1 MAKKRDVDLMMRGEA
16 KQPEEKIYLPK
27 AGDET
32 ALTTLDE
39 SDGSPNVIFKLV
51 KTDRKG
57 GVYIHGE
64 DDVIN
69 PKTGKM
75 ERIRLLT
82 GIDTIWVKEQKDL
95 TKEYIERNLR
105 SLHFPRGQKIL
116 TIPKWD
122 ATGIEFA
129 RATRHNIGAPNRKSG
144 SKFEFFEWNPEKQA
158 ELALQEEMFQIEM
171 ITKAQSQEPDF
182 MRKHAAFLEIKMV
195 DEYGLPKNPDAIKR
209 DYIVFAKRNPK
220 RFYDTLNSKE
230 IEVSYLIRKCL
241 SEQKIDVGTK
251 QGMAIWAG
259 SGATICRLPPM
270 ADTLKHL
277 VDLAFTNSNE
287 GRDFLEA
294 LQKAAA

>member
-1 MAKKRDVDLMMRGEA
+1 MARKKDVDFAINGEP
-16 KQPEEKIYLPK
+16 KQEEEKFFLPQS
-27 AGDET
+27 GDVS
-32 ALTTLDE
+32 ALNDTD
-39 SDGSPNVIFKLV
+39 SDTSGNVIFKLV
-51 KTDRKG
+51 KTDRGG

-64 DDVIN
+64 DEVID
-69 PKTGKM
+69 PKTGRLAK
-75 ERIRLLT
+75 IRLIS
-82 GIDTIWVKEQKDL
+82 GVDSIWAKDQKDL
-95 TKEYIERNLR
+95 TKDYIERNMR

-116 TIPKWD
+116 VVPKYD
-122 ATGIEFA
+122 KTMLEFA
-129 RATRHNIGAPNRKSG
+129 RLTRHNIGSPNRKTG
-144 SKFEFFEWNPEKQA
+144 SKYEFFEYNPQRQA